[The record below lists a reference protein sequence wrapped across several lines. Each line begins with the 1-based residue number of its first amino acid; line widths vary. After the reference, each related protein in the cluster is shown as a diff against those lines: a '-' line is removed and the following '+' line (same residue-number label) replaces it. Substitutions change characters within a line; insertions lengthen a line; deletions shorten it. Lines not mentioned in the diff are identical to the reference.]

1 MSQVK
6 YIRAELHNHSTESDG
21 KLSIKE
27 LVDYAESQKFEVLAV
42 TDHNTV
48 SGQDKA
54 FQVARDKELDILPG
68 VEVTTFYGHILA
80 LGLRHMI
87 DFADMDP
94 KYPEELV
101 RKLKAA
107 GARAVGCAHPFCIG
121 EPIMKGCRLAMEF
134 RYPEVLDYIEVFNT
148 SAGDLFSGNEFA
160 LNWWEELVLQG
171 IHIAATT
178 GIDLHTIPENPDV
191 FTTYAVV
198 KDSERGVGQS
208 NAEIVLEHILQQ
220 KTMVSK
226 GPLFCSEY
234 ENGEIHVTLAQP
246 GAEGMLLQ
254 LKEDTGAETVVP
266 VDGRTEIT
274 ICTDYGMKSA
284 VLKLYDKKVDF
295 THLLAVG
302 APIYTGGHLEEA

>member
-1 MSQVK
+1 MSQVN

-27 LVDYAESQKFEVLAV
+27 LVHYAESQAFEVLAV

-54 FQVARDKELDILPG
+54 MQEARNRALDILPG
-68 VEVTTFYGHILA
+68 VEITTFYGHILA

-87 DFADMDP
+87 DFSDLDP

-171 IHIAATT
+171 IRIAAVT
-178 GIDLHTIPENPDV
+178 GIDLHMIPENKDV

-208 NAEIVLEHILQQ
+208 DAEVVLEHICQQ

-234 ENGEIHVTLAQP
+234 QNGEIHVTLAQT
-246 GAEGMLLQ
+246 GSEGMLLQ

-266 VDGRTEIT
+266 VDGRSEIT

-284 VLKLYDKKVDF
+284 VLKLYDKKVEF

-302 APIYTGGHLEEA
+302 APIYTGAHLEEA